1 MRYVLLL
8 AWRWCCAGV
17 SEAGHA
23 HETLQKGHAAA
34 DVLPGE
40 QPKSNLC
47 CRYFKSLSPGADL
60 I

>member
-1 MRYVLLL
+1 MS
-8 AWRWCCAGV
+8 AGV

-23 HETLQKGHAAA
+23 HEALQEGHAAA

-40 QPKSNLC
+40 QPHGGIKMCPSGNKSNLC
-47 CRYFKSLSPGADL
+47 SHYFSFPSLKMEL